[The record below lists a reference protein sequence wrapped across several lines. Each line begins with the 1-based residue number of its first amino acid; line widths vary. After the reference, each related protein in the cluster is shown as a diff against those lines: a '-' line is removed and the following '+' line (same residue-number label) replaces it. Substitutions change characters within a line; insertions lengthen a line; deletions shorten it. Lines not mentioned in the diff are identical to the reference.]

1 MQARSRP
8 NLRDSTPVRILLA
21 EPHPGEA
28 RLCVRE
34 MCILEPSFRVASA
47 STLTE
52 MLAALTERRPDV
64 LVLDLAL
71 PEGEGLEA
79 FRRIQA
85 FVPGLPVVILAT
97 AAERE
102 VAQRALETG
111 ASDYLLK
118 GHIDH
123 RGLLR
128 ALQCV
133 LWRGQEA
140 ARAPSGTLMDELT
153 GLYHRDGFLRMAVR
167 HFEQARKQDSTL
179 ALLCADVDDLDE
191 INRVHGRV
199 EGDRVLFD
207 TAELLRKSF
216 RRTDLLGRTG
226 EGEFAVLAIDT
237 AGPSGPILRQ
247 RLERRLAALNQSATR
262 PYQISLS
269 IGVHLSNPA
278 RGSSLQDLFLAAETD
293 LQIRKA
299 EHARKQPVPANSV
312 REVPSDRGN
321 TR

>member
-1 MQARSRP
+1 
-8 NLRDSTPVRILLA
+8 
-21 EPHPGEA
+21 
-28 RLCVRE
+28 
-34 MCILEPSFRVASA
+34 MCTLEPSFRVASA
-47 STLTE
+47 CTLSET
-52 MLAALTERRPDV
+52 LAALTERKPDV

-85 FVPGLPVVILAT
+85 FVPGLPLVILAT
-97 AAERE
+97 AAEEELAR
-102 VAQRALETG
+102 RALEMG

-128 ALQCV
+128 VLQCV

-140 ARAPSGTLMDELT
+140 ARALSGSLMDELT

-167 HFEQARKQDSTL
+167 HFEQARKQNSTL
-179 ALLCADVDDLDE
+179 ALLCVDVNDLDE
-191 INRVHGRV
+191 IRRVHGCV
-199 EGDRVLFD
+199 EGDRALFD

-216 RRTDLLGRTG
+216 RRMDLLGRTG
-226 EGEFAVLAIDT
+226 ESEFSVLAIDT

-247 RLERRLAALNQSATR
+247 RLERRLAALNQSASR
-262 PYQISLS
+262 PRQISLS
-269 IGVHLSNPA
+269 IGVHLCRSA
-278 RGSSLQDLFLAAETD
+278 RGSSLEDLFLAAEANLRT
-293 LQIRKA
+293 RKA
-299 EHARKQPVPANSV
+299 EHVRRQAVPAGSV
-312 REVPSDRGN
+312 REIASDQGN